1 MPLTNQDSFEVYSN
15 IYFIG
20 IGGIG
25 ISALARIL
33 KAEGHQVSG
42 SDLSKN
48 LNTELLEKE
57 GIKVNYDQKAENLPS
72 KLELAIYTKAIPS
85 SNLEFAEA
93 QRRGIKILSY
103 PEAVGLL
110 SKRYKTI
117 CLSGTHGKTTTTA
130 LLGLSLEANDQDPTV
145 IVGSLIKEFGNKNER
160 LGKSDFLV
168 LESCEYQDSFLN
180 YHPEILVINNVDP
193 EHLDYFGNEENYLN
207 SFKKFIGNLKSGG
220 HLIVNGDD
228 SNIRKI
234 ITNLKDIQ
242 ITTFGESLDNDYQIQ
257 GHKILKKGS
266 LYCQL
271 NLSIPGQHNV
281 RNATVSV
288 IISDILNLDLEKTI
302 KSLNTF
308 KGANRRFEIKGQIG
322 KTTIIDDY
330 GHTPAEIQATL
341 EGTREKFGTSAKILC
356 IFQPHQ
362 YSRTHLFLNDF
373 AQSFKLANKVY
384 IPNIYRSRDTEED
397 LQKVNPQILVDA
409 INKFQPGTAE
419 YTKNFEE
426 TISRTEASI
435 SSYDIVMT
443 IGAGDI
449 TKLSDDLL
457 KLN

>member
-1 MPLTNQDSFEVYSN
+1 MPLTNQDSFEVYPN

-33 KAEGHQVSG
+33 KAKGHTVSG

-57 GIKVNYDQKAENLPS
+57 GIKVNYDQKSENLS
-72 KLELAIYTKAIPS
+72 SQFDLVIYTKAILD
-85 SNLEFAEA
+85 SNLEFIEA
-93 QRRGIKILSY
+93 KKQTIKTLSY

-110 SKRYKTI
+110 SKSYKTI

-130 LLGLSLEANDQDPTV
+130 LLGIALQASQQDPTV
-145 IVGSLIKEFGNKNER
+145 IVGSLVKEFDNKNEL
-160 LGKSDFLV
+160 LGKSDLFI

-207 SFKKFIGNLKSGG
+207 SFKKFIGNLKAGG

-228 SNIRKI
+228 QNIKKI
-234 ITNLKDIQ
+234 LSELKGIN
-242 ITTFGESLDNDYQIQ
+242 ITTFGEDESNEYRIQ
-257 GHKILKKGS
+257 GHQIFKKGS
-266 LYCQL
+266 EYCQL
-271 NLSIPGQHNV
+271 NLQIPGKHNI
-281 RNATVSV
+281 RNAAVSI
-288 IISDILNLDLEKTI
+288 IISDLLNLNLEKTI
-302 KSLNTF
+302 SSLNAF
-308 KGANRRFEIKGQIG
+308 KGANRRFEIKGTVG
-322 KTTIIDDY
+322 KTTVIDDY

-341 EGTREKFGTSAKILC
+341 EGAREKFGKTAKILC

-362 YSRTHLFLNDF
+362 YSRTHIFLNNF
-373 AQSFKLANKVY
+373 AQSFKLANKIY

-397 LQKVNPQILVDA
+397 LQKVSPEILVDA
-409 INKFQPGTAE
+409 INSVQQNSAE

-426 TISRTEASI
+426 TLTKI
-435 SSYDIVMT
+435 SSSIGDYDVVMT

-449 TKLSDDLL
+449 TKLSDQIL
-457 KLN
+457 KLS